1 MKKTNQ
7 NIFSVLV
14 VFLFILGMLGCG
26 FMLWQYIIIKPPQE
40 KQLNT
45 TKELPKPTEDNQTQE
60 NINTQENNDTDET
73 KLLKDILAMKIPQE
87 KLNKKPSLNDTII
100 SQTAVR
106 ALKSLQSKIIDP
118 QRFLNAGIK
127 FESNG
132 VCLYG
137 PPGNGKTI
145 AVESLGKDCGMPFFL
160 CNGGDFAAKYK
171 GVAPKKVR
179 LLWQHLR
186 KEAQEHGACILFV
199 DESEDIFTD
208 ISQIGESSSD
218 NAVVVNEF
226 KTEMT
231 SLDNDPKKP
240 IFVLCATNHVDKLD
254 KAILSR
260 LGTKIEIPNLDVD
273 LRVKMLQLLVKFG
286 AKISPTAQNQ
296 FKQIAQRIEG
306 LKHNDLI
313 KSARGCK
320 NFVND
325 VKIYALEAHNREV
338 AIIEDFNVI
347 LNRLFE
353 DDAAQEAKVQ
363 KAQEE
368 EEKKSIESLRKQK
381 RINELIYPPTPQQP
395 QDDPFL
401 KALQNIKPE

>member
-14 VFLFILGMLGCG
+14 AFLFLLGMLGCG
-26 FMLWQYIIIKPPQE
+26 FMLWQK
-40 KQLNT
+40 T
-45 TKELPKPTEDNQTQE
+45 TKPNNISFKEEQKNEPKT
-60 NINTQENNDTDET
+60 NINTQIQEQAQEENNDTDET
-73 KLLKDILAMKIPQE
+73 KLLKDILAMKTPQE

-100 SQTAVR
+100 GPTAIR
-106 ALKSLQSKIIDP
+106 ALKSLQSKIMDP

-127 FESNG
+127 SESNG

-145 AVESLGKDCGMPFFL
+145 AVESLGKDCGVPFFL
-160 CNGGDFAAKYK
+160 CNGGDFSAKYK

-179 LLWQHLR
+179 LLWQQLR

-199 DESEDIFTD
+199 DEADDIFTD
-208 ISQIGESSSD
+208 ISQIGEASSD

-254 KAILSR
+254 KAIVSR
-260 LGTKIEIPNLDVD
+260 LGIKIEIPNLDVD

-286 AKISPTAQNQ
+286 AKVCPTVQSQ
-296 FKQIAQRIEG
+296 FKEIAQRIES

-313 KSARGCK
+313 KSARGLK

-325 VKIYALEAHNREV
+325 VKMYALEAHNREE
-338 AIIEDFNVI
+338 AIVEDFNVI
-347 LNRLFE
+347 LKRLFE
-353 DDAAQEAKVQ
+353 DDAAKEEEIKKEQEK
-363 KAQEE
+363 EE
-368 EEKKSIESLRKQK
+368 EENIETLKKQK
-381 RINELIYPPTPQQP
+381 RINELGLSTNPTTTTR
-395 QDDPFL
+395 
-401 KALQNIKPE
+401 